1 MRLVAGS
8 NPAARTTTPTI
19 KILRRNMGYH
29 DRKPPSYE
37 NSTGIGVVNPLLQ
50 LQKRLNQIQDVI
62 NSLPEKH
69 MSIVELSTSIQK
81 ILDGDES
88 E

>member
-8 NPAARTTTPTI
+8 NPAARTTHQNT
-19 KILRRNMGYH
+19 KGENMGYH
-29 DRKPPSYE
+29 DRMPPTYE

-50 LQKRLNQIQDVI
+50 LQKRLNQIQDII
-62 NSLPEKH
+62 NSLPEKQ
-69 MSIVELSTSIQK
+69 MSTVELSTSIQK

>member
-1 MRLVAGS
+1 
-8 NPAARTTTPTI
+8 
-19 KILRRNMGYH
+19 MGYH